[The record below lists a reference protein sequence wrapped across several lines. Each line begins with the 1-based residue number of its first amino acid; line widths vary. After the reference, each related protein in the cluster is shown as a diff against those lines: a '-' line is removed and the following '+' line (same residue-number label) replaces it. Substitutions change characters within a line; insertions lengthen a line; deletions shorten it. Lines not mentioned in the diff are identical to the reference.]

1 MAQKNRDY
9 WEERQVKREAKAFS
23 NIQGVE
29 KEYKI
34 ALEKA
39 KQNINKELSRIGT
52 TYMKDNNL
60 SYHDALKLLKG
71 DEYKVWKKDLHE
83 YMAEYNKLLKTA
95 PLEAKK
101 LYLEIETLS
110 ARSRMSH
117 LDSLK
122 AQVDM
127 EMVKLIFGVEDSAK
141 NALTSVYRDTFIEV
155 TKDLGINAIVSR
167 DKIKAVLDRPW
178 SGSNFSERIWSNT
191 DKLAQTVKQEIVNG
205 MIQGINLQTMTK
217 RVSKRFETAKKN
229 DVERLLRTEVNYTL
243 NQATLD
249 GYKEA
254 GIEKYEFSATLDS
267 RTSQICS
274 ELHGEVFEIKKIA
287 VGLNYPPMHP
297 RCFDKNTE
305 VYTNNGWKLFK
316 DLKDK
321 DLVYTINPENLEPE
335 WQQPINYIS
344 YKYQGSMISFKN
356 SRFDLVVTP
365 NHSILVQNMD
375 NSVKDKSWKLKEAS
389 TVGRKSKHKMFAG
402 LNWNGVYKKYEILAG
417 EKVEIET
424 YLKFMAYWLSDGSCT
439 LDRNSYNIKIAQCN
453 NNWMYDELKKFPF
466 KIYKCK
472 ESLMVHNKKLGEEL
486 IKFGKATTKFIPD
499 NIKELS
505 PELIKIFLLAYSKA
519 DGTIKKGKNWKGY
532 KFNDSISFFT
542 SSDKLSS
549 DLGELILK
557 AGGRPSYYLNKC
569 AGKEKEFKNGIYTI
583 NNDVWVINWNTQL
596 CNYLY
601 NMKIIDIE
609 YDDYVYCVEVPKY
622 HTLLVRR
629 NGKICWS
636 GNCRST
642 TIPIIDYES
651 LVKQGRDE
659 LGEKDITFGDKETLT
674 DYENKSIN
682 KFKETKTIEEAEN
695 YAKNILGL
703 KQTNYSGMHID
714 VANTINLEISKLC
727 DIFEGINNTKFLKG
741 VVVVKAKDLPP
752 GTVAAY
758 YPLRGTVAMK
768 NVSYKTTL
776 KRMEEDAISGFK
788 AGWCSTSSAEHVIR
802 HELGHAVQHWLT
814 DNDMEK
820 LLKIDRI
827 RMEINN
833 KCELGYWDYRA
844 PEETK
849 KKAGEYLSYYGMRN
863 NGEFIAESIAEYMS
877 GNPRATAK
885 RVVDILLDKE

>member
-1 MAQKNRDY
+1 MTQKNRDY
-9 WEERQVKREAKAFS
+9 WEERQVKREAKAFTT
-23 NIQGVE
+23 IQDIE

-141 NALTSVYRDTFIEV
+141 NGLASVYRDTFIEV

-178 SGSNFSERIWSNT
+178 SGVNFSERLWSNT

-205 MIQGINLQTMTK
+205 MIQGINLQTMAK
-217 RVSKRFETAKKN
+217 RVSERFETAKKN

-274 ELHGEVFEIKKIA
+274 ELNGEIFEIKKIA

-297 RCFDKNTE
+297 RC
-305 VYTNNGWKLFK
+305 
-316 DLKDK
+316 
-321 DLVYTINPENLEPE
+321 
-335 WQQPINYIS
+335 
-344 YKYQGSMISFKN
+344 
-356 SRFDLVVTP
+356 
-365 NHSILVQNMD
+365 
-375 NSVKDKSWKLKEAS
+375 
-389 TVGRKSKHKMFAG
+389 
-402 LNWNGVYKKYEILAG
+402 
-417 EKVEIET
+417 
-424 YLKFMAYWLSDGSCT
+424 
-439 LDRNSYNIKIAQCN
+439 
-453 NNWMYDELKKFPF
+453 
-466 KIYKCK
+466 
-472 ESLMVHNKKLGEEL
+472 
-486 IKFGKATTKFIPD
+486 
-499 NIKELS
+499 
-505 PELIKIFLLAYSKA
+505 
-519 DGTIKKGKNWKGY
+519 
-532 KFNDSISFFT
+532 
-542 SSDKLSS
+542 
-549 DLGELILK
+549 
-557 AGGRPSYYLNKC
+557 
-569 AGKEKEFKNGIYTI
+569 
-583 NNDVWVINWNTQL
+583 
-596 CNYLY
+596 
-601 NMKIIDIE
+601 
-609 YDDYVYCVEVPKY
+609 
-622 HTLLVRR
+622 
-629 NGKICWS
+629 
-636 GNCRST
+636 RST

-651 LVKQGRDE
+651 LVKQGKE
-659 LGEKDITFGDKETLT
+659 EIGEKDITFGDKETLT

-814 DNDMEK
+814 DNDTEK